1 MLEIRFHGRG
11 GQGAVVASRM
21 LAHAAFLA
29 GNHVQAFPDFG
40 LERRGAPVLAFTR
53 VQDSP
58 ILDHSKIYIP
68 DIVVVLDASLMELI
82 DVSEGVK
89 KDGLILV
96 NSGLPPEKLSKI
108 KPSGVLVATVDAS
121 RIAAKHGLG
130 SRTQPIVNTAILGA
144 LAKAT
149 GVVTLENVT
158 VAIRENIAIKTTA
171 NIAACKEAYDNVIK
185 PD

>member
-21 LAHAAFLA
+21 LAQAAFLG

-53 VQDSP
+53 IQDSP
-58 ILDHSKIYIP
+58 ILDHSKIYVP
-68 DIVVVLDASLMELI
+68 DMVVVLDASLLELI
-82 DVSEGVK
+82 DVSEGIK
-89 KDGLILV
+89 ESGMILV
-96 NSGLPPEKLSKI
+96 NSGLPPYELSGI
-108 KPSGVLVATVDAS
+108 KRSSAKVATVDAS
-121 RIAAKHGLG
+121 HIAAEHGLG

-144 LAKAT
+144 MAK
-149 GVVTLENVT
+149 VMDVISLDNVT

-171 NIAACKEAYDNVIK
+171 NVAACKEAYDKVVA
-185 PD
+185 PG

>member
-21 LAHAAFLA
+21 LAQAGFLG

-53 VQDSP
+53 IQDSP

-68 DIVVVLDASLMELI
+68 DMVVVLDASLMELV
-82 DVSEGVK
+82 DVSEGIK

-96 NSGLPPEKLSKI
+96 NSGLPPASLSGI
-108 KPSGVLVATVDAS
+108 GRSGVSVATVDAS
-121 RIAAKHGLG
+121 HIAAKHGLG

-144 LAKAT
+144 LAKVMK
-149 GVVTLENVT
+149 GISLDNVT
-158 VAIRENIAIKTTA
+158 VAIQENIAIKTAA
-171 NIAACKEAYDNVIK
+171 NVQACKEAYDNVIE
-185 PD
+185 PG